1 MTTRKIDSDS
11 LKGKRVLLAWH
22 PEEDGPELEQL
33 RDQLERAGAAVE
45 IAKKISDIKH
55 HIDVARTTGEV
66 DGGVDRPP
74 SLAVAVA
81 RPRPRR
87 GGRHRGGGALR
98 AAGQA

>member
-45 IAKKISDIKH
+45 IA
-55 HIDVARTTGEV
+55 AGEEQV
-66 DGGVDRPP
+66 VFGLLCGAPLP
-74 SLAVAVA
+74 A
-81 RPRPRR
+81 
-87 GGRHRGGGALR
+87 RHRTR
-98 AAGQA
+98 